1 MIADFKFALRMLA
14 KTPGFA
20 IIAVLTLALGIGAN
34 SAIFSVIDAVLLRP
48 LPFPQAEQLISV
60 WGLVKHEGDDL
71 QTDSYPNY
79 ADFRDQSKTLH
90 SLTAFTRASAIL
102 SGNEEARE
110 LSGLAVTSDIFP
122 VLGVKPALGRPFTR
136 EDDNPEPR
144 VVVLSHSAWKR
155 FFNGDPAIIS
165 KQITLSLRSYTVI
178 GVMPANFRYPLDG
191 EKPEYYMPLHP
202 LVKDNIPRRDS
213 HFLRLVGRLKDGVT
227 PRQAELD
234 LNAIGGGLSEQYPE
248 SNTGRVEKVFPLHR
262 DIVGNVRPAL
272 LVLLGAVALVLLIA
286 CANVANLLLARATAR
301 QREIAIRTALGAS
314 RSRIMRQ
321 LLVEGFLLALIGAMC
336 GLFVAWWGIDLLR
349 VFGPQGL
356 PRLDDV
362 SINVSVCLFTLAV
375 AIVST
380 LFFALVPAL
389 QVTKPNVNESLQE
402 GSRGGVSAES
412 HRLRNL
418 LVISQVALS
427 LLLLASAGLL
437 IKSFANLRATKPGFD
452 PSRVTTLALVMPKAR
467 YPDEEQH
474 RRFFPEI
481 VPKLAALPGVE
492 SAGAAMPLP
501 FSGNDS
507 ALTFVIAGQPPI
519 PRGSHP
525 WASNLVVLPDY
536 FRTMRI
542 PLLVG
547 RNINERDTK
556 DSPPVVIVNE
566 TFARKFLGG
575 SDKALGQRVIL
586 DSSNGEKE
594 RPAMEVVGVVGS
606 SHHESLAQ
614 EVIPEFYVP
623 ATQQPERRMD
633 IVLRTSAAQLSG
645 LDASIRKIVHDFD
658 KDIFVPRLRPM
669 ESLLSASLA
678 QPRFNMMLLGTF
690 AGTAM
695 ILAAIGI
702 YGVIAYSVA
711 QRTREIGIRMA
722 LGAQRG
728 DMLRM
733 VLRQSLTIVA
743 IGLAIGLC
751 GALALTRLM
760 SSLLY
765 GVKAHDFSI
774 YALVLFV
781 LSGAALVASYLPAR
795 RAMNVDPM
803 VALRYE

>member
-1 MIADFKFALRMLA
+1 
-14 KTPGFA
+14 
-20 IIAVLTLALGIGAN
+20 
-34 SAIFSVIDAVLLRP
+34 
-48 LPFPQAEQLISV
+48 
-60 WGLVKHEGDDL
+60 
-71 QTDSYPNY
+71 
-79 ADFRDQSKTLH
+79 
-90 SLTAFTRASAIL
+90 
-102 SGNEEARE
+102 
-110 LSGLAVTSDIFP
+110 
-122 VLGVKPALGRPFTR
+122 
-136 EDDNPEPR
+136 
-144 VVVLSHSAWKR
+144 
-155 FFNGDPAIIS
+155 
-165 KQITLSLRSYTVI
+165 LRSYTVI
-178 GVMPANFRYPLDG
+178 GVMPASFRYPVDG

-227 PRQAELD
+227 PRQAEME
-234 LNAIGGGLSEQYPE
+234 LNGIGARLSEQYPE

-321 LLVEGFLLALIGAMC
+321 LLAEGFLLALIGAMC
-336 GLFVAWWGIDLLR
+336 GLFIAWWGIDLLR
-349 VFGPQGL
+349 AFGPQGL

-375 AIVST
+375 SIVST
-380 LFFALVPAL
+380 LFFALIPAL

-402 GSRGGVSAES
+402 GSRGGVSGQS

-474 RRFFPEI
+474 RRFFTEI
-481 VPKLAALPGVE
+481 VPKLGALPGVE

-542 PLLVG
+542 PLLLG
-547 RNINERDTK
+547 RNINERDTN

-575 SDKALGQRVIL
+575 ADKALGQRVTL
-586 DSSNGEKE
+586 DSSSGEKE
-594 RPAMEVVGVVGS
+594 RPAMEVIGVVGS

-614 EVIPEFYVP
+614 ELIPEFYRP

-633 IVLRTSAAQLSG
+633 VVLRTSAAQLSG

-658 KDIFVPRLRPM
+658 KDIFVPPLRPM

-695 ILAAIGI
+695 VLAAIGI
-702 YGVIAYSVA
+702 YGVIAYNVA

-733 VLRQSLTIVA
+733 VLRQSLTIVG
-743 IGLAIGLC
+743 IGLGVGLI
-751 GALALTRLM
+751 GALVTTRLM
-760 SSLLY
+760 RTLLY
-765 GVKAHDFSI
+765 GVSANDFSTYGI
-774 YALVLFV
+774 VLVL
-781 LSGAALVASYLPAR
+781 LAGAALLASYLPAR

>member
-14 KTPGFA
+14 KTPGLA

-34 SAIFSVIDAVLLRP
+34 SAIFSVVDAVLLRP
-48 LPFPQAEQLISV
+48 LPFPQADQLVSV
-60 WGLVKHEGDDL
+60 WGQVKHEGDDL

-79 ADFRDQSKTLH
+79 ADFRDQSQTLE
-90 SLTAFTRASAIL
+90 SLTAYTRAGGIL

-110 LSGLAVTSDIFP
+110 LRGLAVTSDIFP

-136 EDDNPEPR
+136 EDDNPVPR

-155 FFNGDPAIIS
+155 FFNGDPGIIG

-178 GVMPANFRYPLDG
+178 GVMPAGFQYPVEG

-213 HFLRLVGRLKDGVT
+213 HFLRLVGRLKPGVT
-227 PRQAELD
+227 PHQAELE
-234 LNAIGGGLSEQYPE
+234 LNAIGVRLAEQFPD

-272 LVLLGAVALVLLIA
+272 LVLLGAVTLVLLIA

-314 RSRIMRQ
+314 RIRIVRQ
-321 LLVEGFLLALIGAMC
+321 LLAEGFLLALIGAMC
-336 GLFVAWWGIDLLR
+336 GLFVAWWGVDLLR
-349 VFGPQGL
+349 MLGPQGL
-356 PRLDDV
+356 PRLDDIG
-362 SINVSVCLFTLAV
+362 INISVCLFTLGVAV
-375 AIVST
+375 AST
-380 LFFALVPAL
+380 LFFALLPAL

-402 GSRGGVSAES
+402 GSRGGVSAQS
-412 HRLRNL
+412 HHLRNL

-452 PSRVTTLALVMPKAR
+452 PSRVTTLGLALPKAR

-474 RRFFPEI
+474 RRFFSEI

-519 PRGSHP
+519 PRGNHP
-525 WASNLVVLPDY
+525 WASNLIVLPDY

-542 PLLVG
+542 PLLLG
-547 RNINERDTK
+547 RNINDRDTK

-566 TFARKFLGG
+566 IFARKFLGG
-575 SDKALGQRVIL
+575 ADKALGQHVIL
-586 DSSNGEKE
+586 DSSQGEKE
-594 RPAMEVVGVVGS
+594 RSAMEVIGVVGS

-614 EVIPEFYVP
+614 EMIPEFYLP

-633 IVLRTSAAQLSG
+633 IVVRTSAAQLSG

-658 KDIFVPRLRPM
+658 KDIFVPRLQPM
-669 ESLLSASLA
+669 EILLSASLA
-678 QPRFNMMLLGTF
+678 QPRFNMLLLGTF
-690 AGTAM
+690 AGAAM

-722 LGAQRG
+722 LGAQRR
-728 DMLRM
+728 DMLQM
-733 VLRQSLTIVA
+733 ILRQSLMVVA
-743 IGLAIGLC
+743 IGLVVGLFA
-751 GALALTRLM
+751 ALALTQLM

-765 GVKAHDFSI
+765 GVSAHDFSI
-774 YALVLFV
+774 YALVIFV
-781 LSGAALVASYLPAR
+781 LTAAALLASYVPAR

>member
-1 MIADFKFALRMLA
+1 MIADLKFALRMLV

-34 SAIFSVIDAVLLRP
+34 SAIFSVIDAILLRP
-48 LPFPQAEQLISV
+48 LPYPQAEQLISV
-60 WGLVKHEGDDL
+60 WGQVKHEGDDL

-90 SLTAFTRASAIL
+90 SLTAFTRAGAIL

-155 FFNGDPAIIS
+155 FFNGDPTIIG

-178 GVMPANFRYPLDG
+178 GVMPASFRYPVDG

-227 PRQAELD
+227 PRQAEME
-234 LNAIGGGLSEQYPE
+234 LNAIGARLSEQYPE

-314 RSRIMRQ
+314 RSRIIRQ
-321 LLVEGFLLALIGAMC
+321 LLAEGFLLALIGAMC
-336 GLFVAWWGIDLLR
+336 GLFIAWWGIDLLR

-362 SINVSVCLFTLAV
+362 SINVSVCLFTLV
-375 AIVST
+375 VSIIST
-380 LFFALVPAL
+380 LFFALIPAL

-402 GSRGGVSAES
+402 GSRGGVSAQS

-474 RRFFPEI
+474 RRFFTEI

-542 PLLVG
+542 PLLLG

-575 SDKALGQRVIL
+575 ADKALGQRVTL
-586 DSSNGEKE
+586 DSSSGEKE
-594 RPAMEVVGVVGS
+594 RPAMEVIGVVGS

-614 EVIPEFYVP
+614 EVIPEFYMP

-633 IVLRTSAAQLSG
+633 VVLRTSAAQLSG

-658 KDIFVPRLRPM
+658 KDIFVPPLRPM

-695 ILAAIGI
+695 VLAAIGI
-702 YGVIAYSVA
+702 YGVIAYNVA

-733 VLRQSLTIVA
+733 VLRQSLTIVG
-743 IGLAIGLC
+743 IGLGVGLI
-751 GALALTRLM
+751 GALVTTRLM
-760 SSLLY
+760 RTLLY
-765 GVKAHDFSI
+765 GVSANDFSTYGI
-774 YALVLFV
+774 VLLLLAGSALL
-781 LSGAALVASYLPAR
+781 ASYLPAR
-795 RAMNVDPM
+795 RAMKVDPM

>member
-1 MIADFKFALRMLA
+1 MMGDLRFALRMLA

-48 LPFPQAEQLISV
+48 LPYPQAEQLISV
-60 WGLVKHEGDDL
+60 WGQAKDEGDDL
-71 QTDSYPNY
+71 HTDSYPNY

-90 SLTAFTRASAIL
+90 SLTAFTRAGAIL

-122 VLGVKPALGRPFTR
+122 VLGVKPVLGRPFTR

-155 FFNGDPAIIS
+155 FFNGDPKIIG

-178 GVMPANFRYPLDG
+178 GVMPASFRYPVDG

-213 HFLRLVGRLKDGVT
+213 HFLRLVGRLKEGVT
-227 PRQAELD
+227 PRQAEME
-234 LNAIGGGLSEQYPE
+234 LNAIGARLSEQYPE
-248 SNTGRVEKVFPLHR
+248 SNTGQVEKVFPLHQ

-314 RSRIMRQ
+314 GSRIMRQ
-321 LLVEGFLLALIGAMC
+321 LLAEGFLLALIGAMC
-336 GLFVAWWGIDLLR
+336 GLFIAWWGIDLLR

-356 PRLDDV
+356 PRLDGV
-362 SINVSVCLFTLAV
+362 SINVSVCLFTLV
-375 AIVST
+375 ISIIST
-380 LFFALVPAL
+380 LFFALLPAL

-402 GSRGGVSAES
+402 GSRGGVSAQS

-474 RRFFPEI
+474 RRFFTEI

-542 PLLVG
+542 PLLLG

-556 DSPPVVIVNE
+556 DSSPVVVVNE

-575 SDKALGQRVIL
+575 ADKALGQRVTL
-586 DSSNGEKE
+586 DSSSGERE
-594 RPAMEVVGVVGS
+594 RPPMEVIGVVGS

-614 EVIPEFYVP
+614 EVIPEFYMP

-633 IVLRTSAAQLSG
+633 VVLRTSVAQLSG
-645 LDASIRKIVHDFD
+645 LDASIRRIVHDFD
-658 KDIFVPRLRPM
+658 KDIFVPPLRPM

-695 ILAAIGI
+695 VLAAIGI
-702 YGVIAYSVA
+702 YGVIAYNVA

-733 VLRQSLTIVA
+733 VLRQSLTIVG
-743 IGLAIGLC
+743 IGLGVGLI
-751 GALALTRLM
+751 GALVTTRLM
-760 SSLLY
+760 RTLLY
-765 GVKAHDFSI
+765 GVSANDFSTYGI
-774 YALVLFV
+774 VLVL
-781 LSGAALVASYLPAR
+781 LAGAALLASYLPAR

>member
-1 MIADFKFALRMLA
+1 MLSDLRYALRMLTKSPA
-14 KTPGFA
+14 FA
-20 IIAVLTLALGIGAN
+20 AIAILTLALGIGAN
-34 SAIFSVIDAVLLRP
+34 SAIFSVVDAVLLRP
-48 LPFPQAEQLISV
+48 LPFPRSDQLISV
-60 WGLVKHEGDDL
+60 WGEVKHEGDDL

-110 LSGLAVTSDIFP
+110 LRGLAATSDIFP
-122 VLGVKPALGRPFTR
+122 VLGVNPALGRPFTR

-155 FFNGDPAIIS
+155 FFNGDPGIIG

-178 GVMPANFRYPLDG
+178 GVMPAGFQYPVEG

-202 LVKDNIPRRDS
+202 LVKDQITRRDS
-213 HFLRLVGRLKDGVT
+213 HFLRLVGRLKNGAS
-227 PRQAELD
+227 PRQAELE
-234 LNAIGGGLSEQYPE
+234 LNAIGARLSEQYPE
-248 SNTGRVEKVFPLHR
+248 SNTGRVEKVFPLHQ

-272 LVLLGAVALVLLIA
+272 LVLLGAVTLVLLIA

-314 RSRIMRQ
+314 RTRIVRQ
-321 LLVEGFLLALIGAMC
+321 LLAEGFLLALIGATC

-356 PRLDDV
+356 PRLGDI
-362 SINVSVCLFTLAV
+362 SINVSVCAFTLAV
-375 AIVST
+375 AIIST

-452 PSRVTTLALVMPKAR
+452 PSRVTTLPLFMPKAR

-474 RRFFPEI
+474 RRFFTEI

-519 PRGSHP
+519 PKGSHP

-542 PLLVG
+542 PLLLG
-547 RNINERDTK
+547 RNITERDTK
-556 DSPPVVIVNE
+556 DSPAVVIVNE
-566 TFARKFLGG
+566 AFARKFLGG
-575 SDKALGQRVIL
+575 TDKALGQRVIL
-586 DSSNGEKE
+586 DSSSGEKE
-594 RPAMEVVGVVGS
+594 RPAMEVIGVVGS

-645 LDASIRKIVHDFD
+645 LDASIRNIVHEFD
-658 KDIFVPRLRPM
+658 KDIYVPRLRPM
-669 ESLLSASLA
+669 ETLLSESLA
-678 QPRFNMMLLGTF
+678 QPRFNMLLLGTF
-690 AGTAM
+690 AGAAM
-695 ILAAIGI
+695 VLAAIGI
-702 YGVIAYSVA
+702 YGVIAYGVA

-733 VLRQSLTIVA
+733 ILRQSLTIVG
-743 IGLAIGLC
+743 IGLGVGLI
-751 GALALTRLM
+751 GALATTRLM
-760 SSLLY
+760 RTLLY
-765 GVKAHDFSI
+765 GVSANDLSTYGI
-774 YALVLFV
+774 VL
-781 LSGAALVASYLPAR
+781 LLLTSAALLASYFPAR
-795 RAMNVDPM
+795 RAMNVDPI

>member
-1 MIADFKFALRMLA
+1 MINDFKYALRVLA
-14 KTPGFA
+14 KSPGFTA
-20 IIAVLTLALGIGAN
+20 IAIVTLALGIGAN
-34 SAIFSVIDAVLLRP
+34 TAIFSVVDAVLLRP
-48 LPFPQAEQLISV
+48 LPFPHAEQLISV
-60 WGLVKHEGDDL
+60 WGQVKHEGDDL

-90 SLTAFTRASAIL
+90 SLTAFTRAGAIL

-110 LSGLAVTSDIFP
+110 LPGLAVTSDIFA
-122 VLGVKPALGRPFTR
+122 VLGVKPALGRLFTR

-155 FFNGDPAIIS
+155 FFNGDPGIIG

-178 GVMPANFRYPLDG
+178 GVMPAGFQYPVEG

-202 LVKDNIPRRDS
+202 LVKDQITHRDS
-213 HFLRLVGRLKDGVT
+213 HFLRLVGRLKNGVT
-227 PRQAELD
+227 PRQAELE
-234 LNAIGGGLSEQYPE
+234 LNAIGARLSEQYPE
-248 SNTGRVEKVFPLHR
+248 SNTGRIEKVFPLHQ

-272 LVLLGAVALVLLIA
+272 LVLLGAVTLVLLIA

-314 RSRIMRQ
+314 RTRIVRQ
-321 LLVEGFLLALIGAMC
+321 LLAEGFLLALIGGTC

-356 PRLDDV
+356 PRLGDIG
-362 SINVSVCLFTLAV
+362 INVSVCAFTLAV
-375 AIVST
+375 AVIST

-389 QVTKPNVNESLQE
+389 QVTKPNMNESLQE

-452 PSRVTTLALVMPKAR
+452 PSRVTTLSIAMPKVR

-474 RRFFPEI
+474 RRFFTEL
-481 VPKLAALPGVE
+481 VPKLSALPGVE

-507 ALTFVIAGQPPI
+507 ALTFVITGQPPI

-542 PLLVG
+542 PLLLG
-547 RNINERDTK
+547 RSINDRDTK
-556 DSPPVVIVNE
+556 ESPPVVMVNE
-566 TFARKFLGG
+566 AFARKFLGG
-575 SDKALGQRVIL
+575 TGKALGQRIVL
-586 DSSNGEKE
+586 DSSSGEKE
-594 RPAMEVVGVVGS
+594 RPAMEVVGVVGN

-614 EVIPEFYVP
+614 EVLPEFYVP

-633 IVLRTSAAQLSG
+633 IVLRTSAPQLSG
-645 LDASIRKIVHDFD
+645 LDASIRNIVHEFD
-658 KDIFVPRLRPM
+658 KDIYVPRLRPM
-669 ESLLSASLA
+669 ESLLLESLA
-678 QPRFNMMLLGTF
+678 QPRFNMLLLGTF
-690 AGTAM
+690 AGAAM
-695 ILAAIGI
+695 VLAAIGI

-711 QRTREIGIRMA
+711 QRTKEIGIRMA
-722 LGAQRG
+722 LGAQRA

-733 VLRQSLTIVA
+733 ILRQSLTIVG
-743 IGLAIGLC
+743 IGLAIGLVSS
-751 GALALTRLM
+751 LVVTRLM
-760 SSLLY
+760 AALLF
-765 GVKAHDFSI
+765 GVGSTDLFTHAT
-774 YALVLFV
+774 VLF
-781 LSGAALVASYLPAR
+781 LLAFAALLASYIPAR
-795 RAMNVDPM
+795 RAMNVDPI

>member
-1 MIADFKFALRMLA
+1 
-14 KTPGFA
+14 
-20 IIAVLTLALGIGAN
+20 
-34 SAIFSVIDAVLLRP
+34 
-48 LPFPQAEQLISV
+48 
-60 WGLVKHEGDDL
+60 
-71 QTDSYPNY
+71 
-79 ADFRDQSKTLH
+79 
-90 SLTAFTRASAIL
+90 
-102 SGNEEARE
+102 
-110 LSGLAVTSDIFP
+110 
-122 VLGVKPALGRPFTR
+122 
-136 EDDNPEPR
+136 
-144 VVVLSHSAWKR
+144 
-155 FFNGDPAIIS
+155 
-165 KQITLSLRSYTVI
+165 
-178 GVMPANFRYPLDG
+178 
-191 EKPEYYMPLHP
+191 
-202 LVKDNIPRRDS
+202 
-213 HFLRLVGRLKDGVT
+213 
-227 PRQAELD
+227 
-234 LNAIGGGLSEQYPE
+234 
-248 SNTGRVEKVFPLHR
+248 
-262 DIVGNVRPAL
+262 
-272 LVLLGAVALVLLIA
+272 
-286 CANVANLLLARATAR
+286 
-301 QREIAIRTALGAS
+301 
-314 RSRIMRQ
+314 
-321 LLVEGFLLALIGAMC
+321 
-336 GLFVAWWGIDLLR
+336 LFVAWWGIDLLR

-362 SINVSVCLFTLAV
+362 SINVSVGLFTLVV
-375 AIVST
+375 AIVSP

-467 YPDEEQH
+467 YPDKEQH
-474 RRFFPEI
+474 RHFFTEV

-519 PRGSHP
+519 PKGSHP

-542 PLLVG
+542 PLLLG

-586 DSSNGEKE
+586 DSSSGEKE

-695 ILAAIGI
+695 VLAAIGI

-733 VLRQSLTIVA
+733 VLRQSLTIVG
-743 IGLAIGLC
+743 IGLGVGLI
-751 GALALTRLM
+751 GALVTTRLM
-760 SSLLY
+760 RTLLY
-765 GVKAHDFSI
+765 GVSAHDFSI

-795 RAMNVDPM
+795 RAMKVDPM

>member
-1 MIADFKFALRMLA
+1 MMGDLRFALRMLA

-48 LPFPQAEQLISV
+48 LPYPQAEQLISV
-60 WGLVKHEGDDL
+60 WGQVKHEGDDL
-71 QTDSYPNY
+71 HSDSYPNY

-90 SLTAFTRASAIL
+90 SLAAFTRAGAIL

-110 LSGLAVTSDIFP
+110 LSGLAATSDIFP
-122 VLGVKPALGRPFTR
+122 VLGVKPVLGRPFTR

-155 FFNGDPAIIS
+155 FFNGDPKIIG

-178 GVMPANFRYPLDG
+178 GVMPASFRYPVDG

-213 HFLRLVGRLKDGVT
+213 HFLRLVGRLKAGVT
-227 PRQAELD
+227 PHQAEME
-234 LNAIGGGLSEQYPE
+234 LNAIGARLSEQYPE
-248 SNTGRVEKVFPLHR
+248 SNTGQVEKVFPLHQ

-301 QREIAIRTALGAS
+301 QREIAIRTALGAG

-321 LLVEGFLLALIGAMC
+321 LLAEGFLLALIGAMC
-336 GLFVAWWGIDLLR
+336 GLFIAWWGMDLLR
-349 VFGPQGL
+349 VFAPQGL

-362 SINVSVCLFTLAV
+362 SINVSVCLFTLV
-375 AIVST
+375 VSIIST
-380 LFFALVPAL
+380 LFFALIPAL

-402 GSRGGVSAES
+402 GSRGGVSAQS

-474 RRFFPEI
+474 RRFFTEI

-507 ALTFVIAGQPPI
+507 TLTFVIAGQPPI

-542 PLLVG
+542 PLLLG
-547 RNINERDTK
+547 RNINERDTN

-575 SDKALGQRVIL
+575 ADKALCQRVTL
-586 DSSNGEKE
+586 DSSSGEKE
-594 RPAMEVVGVVGS
+594 RPPMEVIGVVGS

-614 EVIPEFYVP
+614 EVIPEFYMP

-633 IVLRTSAAQLSG
+633 VVLRTSVAQLSG

-658 KDIFVPRLRPM
+658 KDIFVPPLRPM

-678 QPRFNMMLLGTF
+678 QPRFNMMLLATF

-695 ILAAIGI
+695 VLAAIGI
-702 YGVIAYSVA
+702 YGVIAYNVA
-711 QRTREIGIRMA
+711 QRTREIGIRSA

-733 VLRQSLTIVA
+733 VLRQSLSIVG
-743 IGLAIGLC
+743 IGLGVGLI
-751 GALALTRLM
+751 GALVTTRLM
-760 SSLLY
+760 RTLLY
-765 GVKAHDFSI
+765 GVSANDFSTYGI
-774 YALVLFV
+774 VL
-781 LSGAALVASYLPAR
+781 LLLAGAALLASYLPAR

>member
-1 MIADFKFALRMLA
+1 MLRDLKYAIRMLT
-14 KTPGFA
+14 KSPGFSAIA
-20 IIAVLTLALGIGAN
+20 IITLALGIGAN
-34 SAIFSVIDAVLLRP
+34 SGIFSVVDAVLLRP
-48 LPFPQAEQLISV
+48 LPFPNADRLVAI
-60 WGLVKHEGDDL
+60 WGQVKHEGGDN

-90 SLTAFTRASAIL
+90 GLTAFTLAGAIL

-110 LSGLAVTSDIFP
+110 LRGLAVTSDIFP
-122 VLGVKPALGRPFTR
+122 VLGVKPALGRAFTR
-136 EDDNPEPR
+136 EDDNPDPR
-144 VVVLSHSAWKR
+144 VVVLSHSSWKR
-155 FFNGDPAIIS
+155 FFNGDPGIIG

-178 GVMPANFRYPLDG
+178 GVMPAGFQYPVEG

-202 LVKDNIPRRDS
+202 LVKEQIKERDS
-213 HFLRLVGRLKDGVT
+213 HFLRLVGRLRDGVT
-227 PRQAELD
+227 PRQAELE
-234 LNAIGGGLSEQYPE
+234 LNAIGAHLSEQYPE
-248 SNTGRVEKVFPLHR
+248 SNTGRVEKVFPLHQ

-272 LVLLGAVALVLLIA
+272 LVLLGAVTLVLLIA

-314 RSRIMRQ
+314 RTRIVRQ
-321 LLVEGFLLALIGAMC
+321 LLAEGFLLALIGGTC

-356 PRLDDV
+356 PRLGDV
-362 SINVSVCLFTLAV
+362 SINVSVCAFTLAV
-375 AIVST
+375 AVIST
-380 LFFALVPAL
+380 LLFALVPAL

-427 LLLLASAGLL
+427 LLLLSSAGLL
-437 IKSFANLRATKPGFD
+437 IKSFANLRATNPGFD
-452 PSRVTTLALVMPKAR
+452 PSRVTTLSLSMPKAR

-474 RRFFPEI
+474 RRFFTEL
-481 VPKLAALPGVE
+481 VPKLSALPGVE

-519 PRGSHP
+519 AKGSHP
-525 WASNLVVLPDY
+525 WASHLVVLPDY

-542 PLLVG
+542 PLLRG
-547 RNINERDTK
+547 RSINDRDTK
-556 DSPPVVIVNE
+556 ESPPVVVVNE
-566 TFARKFLGG
+566 AFARKFLGG
-575 SDKALGQRVIL
+575 TDKALGQRVIL
-586 DSSNGEKE
+586 DSSSEEKE

-633 IVLRTSAAQLSG
+633 LVLRTSAAQLSG
-645 LDASIRKIVHDFD
+645 LDASIRNIVHEFD
-658 KDIFVPRLRPM
+658 KDIYVPRLRSM
-669 ESLLSASLA
+669 ETLLSASLA
-678 QPRFNMMLLGTF
+678 QPRFNVLLLGTF
-690 AGTAM
+690 SGAALV
-695 ILAAIGI
+695 LAAIGI
-702 YGVIAYSVA
+702 YGVIAYGVA

-722 LGAQRG
+722 LGAQRA

-733 VLRQSLTIVA
+733 ILRQSLTIVA
-743 IGLAIGLC
+743 IGLLVGLL
-751 GALALTRLM
+751 GALMTTRLM
-760 SSLLY
+760 GTLLY
-765 GVKAHDFSI
+765 GVGTSDPLTYLTVILLLGAS
-774 YALVLFV
+774 ALL
-781 LSGAALVASYLPAR
+781 ASFIPAR